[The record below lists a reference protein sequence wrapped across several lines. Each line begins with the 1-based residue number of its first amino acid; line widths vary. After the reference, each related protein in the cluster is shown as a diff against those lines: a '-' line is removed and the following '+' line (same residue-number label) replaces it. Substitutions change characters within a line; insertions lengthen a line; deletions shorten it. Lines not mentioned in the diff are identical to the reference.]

1 MLIARA
7 ANEQQVYSVYLAALW
22 LLFLDKAL
30 LKCACLKSKLNEEL
44 ILSWNPKRYALLANH
59 CALKPYLDW

>member
-30 LKCACLKSKLNEEL
+30 LKCAYLKSKLNEEL
-44 ILSWNPKRYALLANH
+44 ILSWIAKRWAVFM
-59 CALKPYLDW
+59 P